1 MDESLPKRVFK
12 TKSFARWSKKV
23 LKDQALCLAAWE
35 IQQGLYEA
43 DLGGGVCKKRV
54 AIDGRG
60 KSGSTRTLVAI
71 RHPMAIFFLVGREK
85 NTPGADF
92 SEEVVDL
99 AKTVARGLQAIDAK
113 KLTQLVDDGNLLEI
127 CNEPKVG

>member
-1 MDESLPKRVFK
+1 M
-12 TKSFARWSKKV
+12 
-23 LKDQALCLAAWE
+23 
-35 IQQGLYEA
+35 
-43 DLGGGVCKKRV
+43 GGGVCKKRV

-60 KSGSTRTLVAI
+60 KSGSARTLVAI
-71 RHPMAIFFLVGREK
+71 RHPMATFFLVGREK

-113 KLTQLVDDGNLLEI
+113 KLTQLIGDGNLLEI